1 MSGVESEGW
10 CFTVFQFELLND
22 IRCEKFKSPHNLK
35 GIKEQEYN
43 PLILSSMFIKV
54 FWHILFLSFFLF
66 CFLSIESLPAKNDT
80 LTPTFQIALLSS
92 FLL

>member
-35 GIKEQEYN
+35 GIREQEYN
-43 PLILSSMFIKV
+43 PLTLSSMFIKV
-54 FWHILFLSFFLF
+54 FWRILL